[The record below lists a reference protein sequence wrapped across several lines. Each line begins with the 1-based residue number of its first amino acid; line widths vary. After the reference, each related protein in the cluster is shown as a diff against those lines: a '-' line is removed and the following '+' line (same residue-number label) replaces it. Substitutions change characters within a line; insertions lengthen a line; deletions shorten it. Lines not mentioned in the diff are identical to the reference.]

1 MYAWPTPLQ
10 LVESARSHDYTDL
23 IIVTETRGEPDG
35 LVVSHLP
42 YGPTAYFSLN
52 NAVLRHDIED
62 RATISEAYPHII
74 LNEFQTSLVRSR
86 CKQGNHDTQLL

>member
-1 MYAWPTPLQ
+1 MACFVF
-10 LVESARSHDYTDL
+10 LV
-23 IIVTETRGEPDG
+23 DG
-35 LVVSHLP
+35 LVISHLP

-74 LNEFQTSLVRSR
+74 ASEFETKLVRWSHYSL
-86 CKQGNHDTQLL
+86 KLLCVTGIETDFCCW